1 MNQDCEGDIR
11 FTGLKDKNG
20 REIYEGDI
28 IRFFDCDGDGYTVPV
43 VWDNDYACFSVDWG
57 SNMLTS
63 FDYLEEFY
71 TDLKDIE
78 VIGNIYENLSLI
90 RQENKMETLQE
101 QLLEPQ
107 LDIGK
112 AVLESMMEIYF
123 RDGALKGVLI
133 PAKFQDKEFEI
144 EVRMK

>member
-1 MNQDCEGDIR
+1 MTPKFRAWDKENKEMLFVRQIDFMFGKVVLECYEQFFIDEVELMQY
-11 FTGLKDKNG
+11 TGLRDKNG

-71 TDLKDIE
+71 TELKDIE
-78 VIGNIYENLSLI
+78 VVGNIYENLSLI
-90 RQENKMETLQE
+90 R
-101 QLLEPQ
+101 
-107 LDIGK
+107 
-112 AVLESMMEIYF
+112 
-123 RDGALKGVLI
+123 
-133 PAKFQDKEFEI
+133 
-144 EVRMK
+144 

>member
-1 MNQDCEGDIR
+1 M
-11 FTGLKDKNG
+11 K
-20 REIYEGDI
+20 
-28 IRFFDCDGDGYTVPV
+28 
-43 VWDNDYACFSVDWG
+43 
-57 SNMLTS
+57 
-63 FDYLEEFY
+63 
-71 TDLKDIE
+71 
-78 VIGNIYENLSLI
+78 
-90 RQENKMETLQE
+90 TLQE